1 MNSRERVQAVL
12 AGKVPD
18 RVPVCLHN
26 SHMAA
31 AEAGISMAQYRQDP
45 QAVAKA
51 HLTALEKH
59 GQDSLYLTI
68 DTALLAEAM
77 GAEAEYRDNE
87 PAKVV
92 APAIRSLDEVD
103 RLKVADPLADGRL
116 PVLVEATE
124 LVAKQVGEEVA
135 VRAGADQ
142 GPFDLPCLVLGIEN
156 FLTALACDPDHPGIQ
171 TLMSVCY
178 ESHLALHRAL
188 VKAGAHYTSSGESL
202 AGPDVVSPAM
212 YERFARPLQ
221 EKMVKEL
228 AADGIFTVVHICGDT
243 TRILNSLAEYDYCG
257 FELDQ
262 KTDAGMAKQ
271 TVGAGHVLFG
281 NVDPSG
287 VLALGTPGLVCE
299 KTRELISIWKPGAQ
313 FVLNSG
319 CALPSS
325 TPAENI
331 CAFLETAHEFG
342 VYEE

>member
-12 AGKVPD
+12 TGKIPD

-26 SHMAA
+26 SHLAA
-31 AEAGISMAQYRQDP
+31 AQAGISMAQYRQDP
-45 QAVAKA
+45 RAIAKA
-51 HLTALEKH
+51 HLLALEMH

-77 GAEAEYRDNE
+77 GAKSQQCDNE

-92 APAIRSLDEVD
+92 APAIPSLDAVD
-103 RLKVADPLADGRL
+103 RLKVADPAVDGRL
-116 PVLVEATE
+116 PVLVEATQI
-124 LVAKQVGEEVA
+124 VAEQVGKEVA

-142 GPFDLPCLVLGIEN
+142 GPFDLACLVLGIDN
-156 FLTALACDPDHPGIQ
+156 FLTALACEPDHPGIPA
-171 TLMSVCY
+171 LLNVCY

-188 VKAGAHYTSSGESL
+188 IKVGAHYTSSGESL

-212 YERFARPLQ
+212 YERFARPHQ
-221 EKMVKEL
+221 EKMVTEL
-228 AADGIFTVVHICGDT
+228 AAEGIFAVIHICGDT
-243 TRILNSLAEYDYCG
+243 TKILNSLAEYDYCG
-257 FELDQ
+257 FEFDH
-262 KTDAGMAKQ
+262 KTDPLIAKQ
-271 TVGAGHVLFG
+271 TVGARHVLFG

-287 VLALGTPGLVCE
+287 VLALGTPQMVRE
-299 KTRELISIWKPGAQ
+299 KTRQLISAWKPAGR

-331 CAFLETAHEFG
+331 RAFIETAHEFG
-342 VYEE
+342 VYT